1 MKTNDMNNK
10 ELEKKIHDFI
20 IRVYKS
26 KYIGRLEVSNQNG
39 IYVLLLGVPS
49 PDFPTTISL
58 QTEDAQEFLD
68 YVEDELKNRDY
79 MRVYYYNVKR
89 KEQNELQ
96 QERRRAN
103 KHNK

>member
-20 IRVYKS
+20 ANVYKA

-39 IYVLLLGVPS
+39 MYTLLLGVPS
-49 PDFPTTISL
+49 PDFPTTITL
-58 QTEDAQEFLD
+58 QTDNPQEFLD
-68 YVEDELKNRDY
+68 YIEDELKNRDY

-96 QERRRAN
+96 QERRKTN
-103 KHNK
+103 KYNK

>member
-1 MKTNDMNNK
+1 MNNK

-20 IRVYKS
+20 VKVYGA

-39 IYVLLLGVPS
+39 MYTLLLGVPS
-49 PDFPTTISL
+49 PDFPTTITL
-58 QTEDAQEFLD
+58 QTDNPQEFLD
-68 YVEDELKNRDY
+68 YIEDELKNRDY